1 MRDIGTLCYS
11 GFITILNLIPTN
23 LNGGNNLKGYFE
35 TKIADLIKKRRIGT
49 SDTYHDAKKSLFN
62 FKPGLNFGDIDPG
75 FLENYEQ
82 WMEDRGRSLTTI
94 GMYLRNLRALYNE
107 AIRDSRI
114 SESLYPFKDYQIP
127 TGENVKKALNMTQL
141 GDLKKY
147 EPLPNEK
154 FYIDLWWF
162 SFYAAGMNLKDIF
175 NLKWSNIK
183 DDRIEFVRQ
192 KTRKTR
198 RAALKI
204 SIPID
209 DYIQSFIDK
218 YGYSA
223 GDYILLLYNNE
234 KNPQIRHLK
243 TKQVNRQVNKYIRKA
258 ALRGEISSDITLY
271 SARHSYLLK

>member
-1 MRDIGTLCYS
+1 
-11 GFITILNLIPTN
+11 
-23 LNGGNNLKGYFE
+23 
-35 TKIADLIKKRRIGT
+35 
-49 SDTYHDAKKSLFN
+49 
-62 FKPGLNFGDIDPG
+62 
-75 FLENYEQ
+75 
-82 WMEDRGRSLTTI
+82 
-94 GMYLRNLRALYNE
+94 
-107 AIRDSRI
+107 
-114 SESLYPFKDYQIP
+114 
-127 TGENVKKALNMTQL
+127 MTQL

-258 ALRGEISSDITLY
+258 ALMGEISSDITLY